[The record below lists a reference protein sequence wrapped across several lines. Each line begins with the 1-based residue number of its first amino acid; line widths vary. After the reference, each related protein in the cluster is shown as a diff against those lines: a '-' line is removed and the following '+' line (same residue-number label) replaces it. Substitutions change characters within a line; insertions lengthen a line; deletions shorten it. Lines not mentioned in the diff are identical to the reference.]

1 MYTVIRT
8 PAFDA
13 WMRSQSDS
21 LTRVRLA
28 RRIARLQLGL
38 FGDIAH
44 VGEGVFELREFFG
57 PGWRMYYTMRGGYLV
72 VLLTGGDKSTQR
84 NDIGRAVALAKALEV

>member
-1 MYTVIRT
+1 MYKVIRT

-13 WMRSQSDS
+13 WMRSQPDS
-21 LTRVRLA
+21 PTRVRLA

-57 PGWRMYYTMRGGYLV
+57 PGWRMYYTVRGGYLV

-84 NDIGRAVALAKALEV
+84 NDISRALALAKALEV